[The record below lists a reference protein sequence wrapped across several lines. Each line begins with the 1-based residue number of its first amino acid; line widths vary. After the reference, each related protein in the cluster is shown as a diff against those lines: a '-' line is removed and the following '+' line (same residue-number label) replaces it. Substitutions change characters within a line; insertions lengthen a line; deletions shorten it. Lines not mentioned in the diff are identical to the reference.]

1 MYSSRAAARAA
12 DCGTGGRIAILLL
25 AIDIGNTSI
34 AVGVY
39 DGPRLAA
46 RFRLGADPDLS
57 AGEYGA
63 LLGDLLRGRG
73 IDPSEVGAAALS
85 STVPALE
92 ATLAAV
98 CRESFGAE
106 PLVVAA
112 GANTGIAVRYDD
124 PREVGPDR
132 VLHAVAALARHEPPL
147 IIVDLGTALVFD
159 AISREGEYLGGAI
172 APGVGIASRALFERA
187 ALLRRV
193 SLEPPRAGSAI
204 GRNTEHSL
212 QSGICYGYAEMI
224 CGMVRRFQAEL
235 GGGATVI
242 ATGGYAGAIADAAGC
257 IDAVEDDLNLEG
269 LRLVHEAN
277 R

>member
-1 MYSSRAAARAA
+1 MDDLCIVPAAA
-12 DCGTGGRIAILLL
+12 CGRDGGRTAILLL
-25 AIDIGNTSI
+25 AIDAGNTSI

-46 RFRLGADPDLS
+46 RFRLAADSELS
-57 AGEYGA
+57 AGEYGT
-63 LLGDLLRGRG
+63 LLADLLRSRG
-73 IDPSEVGAAALS
+73 IDPTEVGSAALS

-98 CRESFGAE
+98 CRESFGTE
-106 PLVVAA
+106 PLVA
-112 GANTGIAVRYDD
+112 GADATAGIAVRYDD

-204 GRNTEHSL
+204 GRNTEHAL
-212 QSGICYGYAEMI
+212 QSGICYGYAELI

-235 GGGATVI
+235 GGDATVI
-242 ATGGYAGAIADAAGC
+242 ATGGYAGAIADAADC
-257 IDAVEDDLNLEG
+257 IDAFEDDLNLEG
-269 LRLVHEAN
+269 LRLVHEAQ